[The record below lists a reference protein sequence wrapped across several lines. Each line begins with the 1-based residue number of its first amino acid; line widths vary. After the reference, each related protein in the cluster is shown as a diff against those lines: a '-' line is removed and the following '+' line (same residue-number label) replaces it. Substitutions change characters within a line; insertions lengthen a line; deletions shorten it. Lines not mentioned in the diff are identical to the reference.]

1 MATHKRPRL
10 QPPFPPWS
18 KQPRTANRE
27 PPWRQYLYQYEGAPP
42 PPWREP
48 ASAWPGN
55 AARLAAKHTSGNRP
69 PGSAAQPATNCG
81 VSRAERPDHR
91 ASRVGSECLKC
102 DDRASRSEEEGRAG
116 KKLLT
121 SVAYLRL
128 PAFSRKQCTEDAA
141 RRCAIDVVRKA
152 KQAGADIINIV
163 FEREQ
168 DMDLMEEDLEAEMQ
182 ATVKHPGFFHCRLA
196 QLLTLF
202 SADCGEVVQKDLS
215 GSEGGMPVICITLRG
230 PRENPGNM
238 IIINAAS
245 AQLAQPVRQCRTGGY
260 LQRISS
266 MGVFGQAS
274 NSFRGASEERLGQ
287 GTGFWAAS
295 AA

>member
-27 PPWRQYLYQYEGAPP
+27 PPWRQYLYQYENAPPP

-55 AARLAAKHTSGNRP
+55 AARPAAKHTSGNRP

-81 VSRAERPDHR
+81 VSRAERPDHQV
-91 ASRVGSECLKC
+91 SRVGSECLKC

-128 PAFSRKQCTEDAA
+128 PASSRKQCTEDAA

-202 SADCGEVVQKDLS
+202 SADCGEVVQKDVS
-215 GSEGGMPVICITLRG
+215 GSKGGMPVICITTRKSGQHDHYQCCLCSAR
-230 PRENPGNM
+230 
-238 IIINAAS
+238 AAS
-245 AQLAQPVRQCRTGGY
+245 ETMPHRGY